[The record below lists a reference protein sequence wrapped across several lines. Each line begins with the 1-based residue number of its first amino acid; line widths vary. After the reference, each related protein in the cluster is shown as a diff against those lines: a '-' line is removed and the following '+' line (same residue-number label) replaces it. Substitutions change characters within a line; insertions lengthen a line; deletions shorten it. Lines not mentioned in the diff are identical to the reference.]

1 MTADDQRESIPDG
14 FSTVTPYLI
23 VDDGPA
29 AIDFYTAAFGAV
41 ELLRVNMPDGR
52 MAHAEIKI
60 GDSPVMIGERST
72 DFEFMKSA
80 TDLGGAAINL
90 YLYLPE
96 ADPVF
101 ERALQNGA
109 EVVMELE
116 DHDDGDRRG
125 GVRDPFGFI
134 WWIAAT
140 IDPDARKQMLDQQA
154 SGIPGT

>member
-1 MTADDQRESIPDG
+1 MPANGNRESIPEG

-29 AIDFYTAAFGAV
+29 AIDFYKAAFGAV

-52 MAHAEIKI
+52 MAHAEVRI
-60 GDSPVMIGERST
+60 GDSPIMIGERSS

-80 TDLGGAAINL
+80 TDLGGAAVSI
-90 YLYLPE
+90 YLYLPD

-101 ERALQNGA
+101 GRALQEGA
-109 EVVMELE
+109 EVVMALE

-134 WWIAAT
+134 WWIAST
-140 IDPDARKQMLDQQA
+140 IDPEGRERLMNEQDSVT
-154 SGIPGT
+154 SGS

>member
-1 MTADDQRESIPDG
+1 MTANGNPGSVPDG

-29 AIDFYTAAFGAV
+29 AIDFYKAAFGAA
-41 ELLRVNMPDGR
+41 ELFRVNVPDGR

-60 GDSPVMIGERST
+60 GDSPIMIGERSS
-72 DFEFMKSA
+72 DFDFMKS
-80 TDLGGAAINL
+80 TTQLGGAAVNI

-116 DHDDGDRRG
+116 DYEDGDRRG

-134 WWIAAT
+134 WWIAST
-140 IDPDARKQMLDQQA
+140 IDPDARERMMEEQE
-154 SGIPGT
+154 SGVPGA